1 MFTGQCIP
9 MGRRTTFHAKE
20 YHYQLNN
27 PLLSGDVAM
36 IFNPLSEKNGLK
48 RGMWLKSHIHHFRG
62 TPFILT
68 GY

>member
-1 MFTGQCIP
+1 
-9 MGRRTTFHAKE
+9 
-20 YHYQLNN
+20 
-27 PLLSGDVAM
+27 M

-68 GY
+68 GYYMQSE